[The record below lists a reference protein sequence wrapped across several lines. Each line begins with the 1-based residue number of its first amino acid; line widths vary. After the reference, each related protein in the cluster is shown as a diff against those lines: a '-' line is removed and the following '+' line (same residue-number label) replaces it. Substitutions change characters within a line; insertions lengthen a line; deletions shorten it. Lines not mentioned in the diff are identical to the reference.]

1 MANISEK
8 DTQKTL
14 QKCQKTVIKVEDMY
28 KNINFELVVV

>member
-8 DTQKTL
+8 DTQKSL
-14 QKCQKTVIKVEDMY
+14 QKCQKTAIKVEDMN